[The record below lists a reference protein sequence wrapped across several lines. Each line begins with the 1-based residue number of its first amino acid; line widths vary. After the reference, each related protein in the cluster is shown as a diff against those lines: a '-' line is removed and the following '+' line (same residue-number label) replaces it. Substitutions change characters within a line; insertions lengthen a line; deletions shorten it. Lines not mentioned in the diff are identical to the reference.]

1 MTREIN
7 DNCRKVRL
15 GNFIKAGI
23 NAWVNCDN
31 DFKTE
36 THSADVIIATKNSCK
51 DIVKMI
57 RELRLRYNLQAPL
70 TKLSTVCKKF
80 DTSKKNKQKEV
91 KEHWIF
97 S

>member
-15 GNFIKAGI
+15 GNFIKTGI

-36 THSADVIIATKNSCK
+36 THSIDVIINIATKNSCK

-57 RELRLRYNLQAPL
+57 KKLRLKYSLQATL

-80 DTSKKNKQKEV
+80 DTSKNK
-91 KEHWIF
+91 
-97 S
+97 

>member
-7 DNCRKVRL
+7 DNCRKLRL

-36 THSADVIIATKNSCK
+36 TFSVDVIINIATKNSCK
-51 DIVKMI
+51 DTVKMI
-57 RELRLRYNLQAPL
+57 RELRSDIAFRP
-70 TKLSTVCKKF
+70 
-80 DTSKKNKQKEV
+80 
-91 KEHWIF
+91 H
-97 S
+97 